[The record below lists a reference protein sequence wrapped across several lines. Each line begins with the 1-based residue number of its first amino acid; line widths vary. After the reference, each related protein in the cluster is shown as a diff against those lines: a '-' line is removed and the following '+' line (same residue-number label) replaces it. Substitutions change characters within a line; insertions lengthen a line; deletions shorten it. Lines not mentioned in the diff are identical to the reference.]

1 MGSKVR
7 VRRPINLCTGD
18 VPMHSVGV
26 LSQSRSADRD
36 PAHSLLLSS
45 LSSCKS
51 SPHFQLDHLTGGSE
65 DWKSDAQI
73 ATPSPDAPCS
83 VLGRS

>member
-1 MGSKVR
+1 MGSEVQ

-18 VPMHSVGV
+18 VPMPSVGV
-26 LSQSRSADRD
+26 LRQSRRVTGD
-36 PAHSLLLSS
+36 PAHLLSS

-51 SPHFQLDHLTGGSE
+51 SPHFQHDHFTGGSR

-73 ATPSPDAPCS
+73 ATP
-83 VLGRS
+83 LQIR